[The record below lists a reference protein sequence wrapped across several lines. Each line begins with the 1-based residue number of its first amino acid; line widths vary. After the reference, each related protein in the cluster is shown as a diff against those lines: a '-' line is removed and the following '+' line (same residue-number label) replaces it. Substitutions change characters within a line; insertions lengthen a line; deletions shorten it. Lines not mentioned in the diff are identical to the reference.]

1 NPQSINVLTQNELH
15 DMDGLLDRLSNLG
28 HQIDGVEEFFSQDE
42 IMALRFHFSSQNRS
56 IYGGPCDQ
64 ALEITS
70 GNIVNE
76 PLTCGPGD
84 LLNSGNFSPF
94 CEDDFG
100 PGGEIP
106 GFYGGGIEATY
117 TYTPGSTGTA
127 TLTVD

>member
-1 NPQSINVLTQNELH
+1 MKKFTFLWCILLGFTTLLNAQHLTTLEEYRLMNPQSINVLTQNELH

-76 PLTCGPGD
+76 
-84 LLNSGNFSPF
+84 
-94 CEDDFG
+94 
-100 PGGEIP
+100 
-106 GFYGGGIEATY
+106 
-117 TYTPGSTGTA
+117 
-127 TLTVD
+127 